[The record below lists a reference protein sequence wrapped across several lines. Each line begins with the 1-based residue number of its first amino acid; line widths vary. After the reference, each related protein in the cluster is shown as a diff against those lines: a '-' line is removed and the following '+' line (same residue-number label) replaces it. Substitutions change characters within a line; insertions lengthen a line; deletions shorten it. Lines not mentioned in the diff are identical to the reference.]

1 MAQHITS
8 FYPPQRPKSA
18 ASNSS
23 WGSTQTLVPHASLP
37 GSFTSSPPPWSS
49 SSTSMS
55 TTSMLKPQAHLSSV
69 LAASPPAPGLM
80 NAARSASPYYPQP
93 VQYHPHSQ
101 QHHQHHKQ
109 RSSASAS
116 DSISMSIPNGVP
128 IPPNAP
134 QLPPQI
140 PPNAIPAPIPPHLPI
155 PETNNTYLTRDNL
168 PSILTHLSSRIQ
180 VHFGF
185 HVRLVVH
192 GGFVAVFHQSLKSR
206 RSTRDI
212 DFLMRAFVKE
222 YGCVGP
228 AGGGHR
234 VPDAEARLL
243 RCIEETA
250 RKFGLGKDW
259 MNSHADVALPMAYEY
274 VAFILFASSSFLT
287 LPFLRLSSRHRLC
300 TSPSPIL
307 PTHSP
312 SGALY
317 DPIHTSALSPS
328 NTSTNTLFTSP
339 SLTLIST
346 TWPWSIALKLVRF
359 QKDDPRDIAAMLK
372 LGFWK
377 AGIRW
382 DEGRLEGWIRECCPE
397 VGPALG
403 FSDIGVGGNG
413 RDRIYWP
420 KNQWAM
426 WQQESKKMEVR
437 NNMVLA
443 LDMAYGGKDARAYAK
458 HTEMV
463 HGYSRQP
470 QPPQQQQAPPQQQQS
485 QQQLVVPPPPPPS
498 MAMCYPP
505 TQVKYGQP
513 QAQLQPSRTRTRI
526 W

>member
-1 MAQHITS
+1 
-8 FYPPQRPKSA
+8 
-18 ASNSS
+18 
-23 WGSTQTLVPHASLP
+23 
-37 GSFTSSPPPWSS
+37 
-49 SSTSMS
+49 
-55 TTSMLKPQAHLSSV
+55 
-69 LAASPPAPGLM
+69 
-80 NAARSASPYYPQP
+80 
-93 VQYHPHSQ
+93 
-101 QHHQHHKQ
+101 
-109 RSSASAS
+109 
-116 DSISMSIPNGVP
+116 
-128 IPPNAP
+128 
-134 QLPPQI
+134 
-140 PPNAIPAPIPPHLPI
+140 
-155 PETNNTYLTRDNL
+155 
-168 PSILTHLSSRIQ
+168 
-180 VHFGF
+180 
-185 HVRLVVH
+185 
-192 GGFVAVFHQSLKSR
+192 
-206 RSTRDI
+206 
-212 DFLMRAFVKE
+212 MRAFVKE

-259 MNSHADVALPMAYEY
+259 MNSHADVALPMAYD
-274 VAFILFASSSFLT
+274 
-287 LPFLRLSSRHRLC
+287 
-300 TSPSPIL
+300 
-307 PTHSP
+307 P

-328 NTSTNTLFTSP
+328 NIQTNTLFTSP

-413 RDRIYWP
+413 RDRVYWP

-463 HGYSRQP
+463 HGYSPQP
-470 QPPQQQQAPPQQQQS
+470 QQPPQQQQSPPQQQPLQLQLQQQQQS
-485 QQQLVVPPPPPPS
+485 QQQLVVPPPPS
-498 MAMCYPP
+498 MAVCYPP

-513 QAQLQPSRTRTRI
+513 QAQLQPSRTRI